1 MISVHFFHATPSYFV
16 RLLAELKW
24 NDLLSVILL
33 IYLRIEAFAIE
44 IHKWHLVILVV
55 LERVL
60 WAVLLRVMV
69 SLALRHH
76 MLLVASL
83 IAHRVWI
90 LVHLVISLI
99 VVSLFHDPLVVD
111 SLVLIDGPL
120 ILKVTRIVLESLIIV
135 RLEAKLL
142 FVESGVLN
150 ISLVMSLVVE

>member
-1 MISVHFFHATPSYFV
+1 
-16 RLLAELKW
+16 
-24 NDLLSVILL
+24 
-33 IYLRIEAFAIE
+33 
-44 IHKWHLVILVV
+44 
-55 LERVL
+55 
-60 WAVLLRVMV
+60 
-69 SLALRHH
+69 

-90 LVHLVISLI
+90 LGHLVISLI